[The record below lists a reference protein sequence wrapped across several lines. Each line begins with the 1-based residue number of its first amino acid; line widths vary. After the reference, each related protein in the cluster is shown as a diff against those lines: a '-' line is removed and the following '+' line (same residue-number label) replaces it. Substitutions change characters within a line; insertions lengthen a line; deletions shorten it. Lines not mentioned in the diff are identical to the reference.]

1 MEKKIPIIDDKPA
14 KPIDYTDMG
23 LKIKETLDGRVDNI
37 GLVEDGIQIKETDL
51 DISLK
56 DDYLWD
62 VLPKFDFDNPPVDPE
77 QLSMAMVLYM
87 REQGGVGLAAN
98 QVGYNFKMFVTE
110 GEPAFAVFNPTIT
123 FQSPNQVMLDEG
135 CLSYPNLLLKVN
147 RPASIRVRFQDPFGN
162 WITRQFAGMSARVF
176 LHEYD
181 HLLGVDFTDK
191 VSKLKLEM
199 AQKKAKKRMSNAT
212 S

>member
-1 MEKKIPIIDDKPA
+1 MKKVIPELIK

-23 LKIKETLDGRVDNI
+23 LKIKETLDGRADNV
-37 GLVEDGIQIKETDL
+37 GLVEDGIEIKDTDL
-51 DISLK
+51 NIQLK

-62 VLPKFDFDNPPVDPE
+62 VLPKFDFENPPIDPVE
-77 QLSMAMVLYM
+77 LSIAMVVYM
-87 REQGGVGLAAN
+87 REQGGIGLAAN

-123 FQSPNQVMLDEG
+123 FESLNSVLLDEG
-135 CLSYPNLLLKVN
+135 CLSYPNLLLKVT
-147 RPASIRVRFQDPFGN
+147 RPSSIRVRFQDPYGN

-191 VSKLKLEM
+191 VSTMKLKM

>member
-77 QLSMAMVLYM
+77 QLYGNGIVYE
-87 REQGGVGLAAN
+87 RTRW
-98 QVGYNFKMFVTE
+98 Y
-110 GEPAFAVFNPTIT
+110 
-123 FQSPNQVMLDEG
+123 
-135 CLSYPNLLLKVN
+135 
-147 RPASIRVRFQDPFGN
+147 RF
-162 WITRQFAGMSARVF
+162 SC
-176 LHEYD
+176 
-181 HLLGVDFTDK
+181 
-191 VSKLKLEM
+191 
-199 AQKKAKKRMSNAT
+199 
-212 S
+212 